1 MARET
6 TPLNPEEA
14 PPRPLPESAPLK
26 PAPRFPPL
34 AKPRVPGGPVHAR
47 LLPSRFALVLIDDG
61 TVVDTFWGEE
71 VAEDLPLAPGLVEAG
86 GDDLDGRA
94 LLDAQ
99 GLAWTYDFEVAV
111 EKGMAIRVNFSQL
124 PEQFLKRGFSQL
136 LVLGVRTTDQQA
148 ELEALLTAH
157 RYTHGLDV
165 IPQGTPTNATET
177 AAPGLSLERPD
188 LAAVRASEFE
198 VGKVVDASRRRRAGR
213 AGRGPARRCPSATT
227 ATCPA

>member
-1 MARET
+1 M
-6 TPLNPEEA
+6 
-14 PPRPLPESAPLK
+14 
-26 PAPRFPPL
+26 
-34 AKPRVPGGPVHAR
+34 
-47 LLPSRFALVLIDDG
+47 LIDDG
-61 TVVDTFWGEE
+61 TVVDTLWGEE

-157 RYTHGLDV
+157 RYTHGLDF
-165 IPQGTPTNATET
+165 IPQGTPTNA
-177 AAPGLSLERPD
+177 P
-188 LAAVRASEFE
+188 
-198 VGKVVDASRRRRAGR
+198 RRRRPASAWSGPTSPPCGR
-213 AGRGPARRCPSATT
+213 PSSGWARS
-227 ATCPA
+227 